1 MMKRLIAG
9 GIAIATLTA
18 ANANSPLMKKITE
31 DVIFGEQSTKNII
44 YSKTSLKD
52 GIPTDK
58 CVRMGAAGDTQKEG
72 YVLYE
77 NFSGWNGVS
86 KKWVPEGWSVEHNG
100 KCSSRDSWQPLKPT
114 PYIYPAIADGE
125 YCFYIN
131 YSEEEQDE
139 WLISP
144 EFTPENN
151 MELSYYITMNLVF
164 LYSTKNLDWGHQ
176 TYEGDKITAYTIQVL
191 IQEEGSDWKTL
202 FDYAEEYKDYTFSEM
217 IEASN
222 VSALQKQTID
232 LSEYGGKTVKIAFRY
247 LGVDGDAI
255 LLDAIG
261 VGYPTLDN
269 VWYMEPINSLYWG
282 FSRNSEFWEMP
293 VDIAFYPANTP
304 ITWQNMSDED
314 ATFSWQY
321 PEQNATG
328 YATSDNRHELSV
340 SYKAEEQGLTP
351 LLYET
356 PVLTAVAPERI
367 DAIYRSPVPYFQI
380 GGKPSYIEE
389 GEQIDFTL
397 FQFPINHLDAG
408 FIDVRDSK
416 QGAYSVPVFGYN
428 EFSDNYWL
436 NYSLNG
442 EEPMEGNFSHLIGI
456 GNVYFA
462 SEEAPLIVN
471 GMSVYG
477 WGRIWDDAELTATI
491 YALDSEMHTDYDTF
505 TVIARASIT
514 GKKVKALND
523 KGAKDYIYLPFHFDE
538 PAIVQASEEHPAF
551 LFMLEGFNSERVD
564 YFAPLNS
571 HLPNEIGYPAGYI
584 LHEINLQ
591 GHIENGTY
599 KSLKS
604 MQYMEDGEYYSH
616 EGTFAIGLDA
626 EYTSDNKTPGVVS
639 SVDSEK
645 RVEAIYDLNG
655 QKVSNINAHGIY
667 IIRYSDGTV
676 NKVAK

>member
-1 MMKRLIAG
+1 MKRLIAG
-9 GIAIATLTA
+9 GIAIAMLTA
-18 ANANSPLMKKITE
+18 ANASVPLMKKITE
-31 DVIFGEQSTKNII
+31 DVLFGEKSTKNIV
-44 YSKTSLKD
+44 YSNSTLKA
-52 GIPTDK
+52 GMPVDK
-58 CVRMGAAGDTQKEG
+58 CVRKEVAGDSQKKG

-86 KKWVPEGWSVEHNG
+86 KKWVPEGWSVEHKG
-100 KCSSRDSWQPLKPT
+100 KCSSSYTWQPLKPT
-114 PYIYPAIADGE
+114 PYTYPTIADGE
-125 YCFYIN
+125 YCYYIN
-131 YSEEEQDE
+131 YADKEQDE
-139 WLISP
+139 WMISP

-151 MELSYYITMNLVF
+151 MELSYYITMNLVY
-164 LYSTKNLDWGHQ
+164 LYSTKNLDWFHQ
-176 TYEGDKITAYTIQVL
+176 TYDGDKITVYTVQVL
-191 IQEEGSDWKTL
+191 IQEEGGDWEIL
-202 FDYAEEYKDYTFSEM
+202 YDYAEAYKDYSFREL
-217 IEASN
+217 IDASN
-222 VSALQKQTID
+222 ISALQKQTID
-232 LSEYGGKTVKIAFRY
+232 LSEYGGKNVKIAFRY

-255 LLDAIG
+255 LIDAIG

-269 VWYMEPINSLYWG
+269 VWYMEPTNSLYWG

-314 ATFSWQY
+314 ATYSWQY
-321 PEQNATG
+321 PEQNATD
-328 YATSDNRHELSV
+328 YATSDDPYELSV

-351 LLYET
+351 KLYDT
-356 PVLTAVAPERI
+356 PILTAVAPERI

-380 GGKPSYIEE
+380 GGKPSYTEE
-389 GEQIDFTL
+389 GDQIDFTL

-408 FIDVRDSK
+408 FIDVMDPK
-416 QGAYSVPVFGYN
+416 QGALSVPVFGYN
-428 EFSDNYWL
+428 EFSDKYWL
-436 NYSLNG
+436 DYSLNG

-491 YALDSEMHTDYDTF
+491 YALDSELHTDYDTF
-505 TVIARASIT
+505 TVIARTSIT
-514 GKKVKALND
+514 GKEVQALD
-523 KGAKDYIYLPFHFDE
+523 KKEAKDYIYLPFHFDE

-551 LFMLEGFNSERVD
+551 LFMLEGFNSEKVD

-571 HLPNEIGYPAGYI
+571 HRPNVIGYPAGYM

-599 KSLKS
+599 KSLKT
-604 MQYMEDGEYYSH
+604 MQYMEEGEYYSH
-616 EGTFAIGLDA
+616 SGTFAIGLDA
-626 EYTSDNKTPGVVS
+626 EYTSDNTIPGAVS
-639 SVDSEK
+639 SIESQK

-655 QKVSNINAHGIY
+655 QKVSSTNSPGIY
-667 IIRYSDGTV
+667 IVRYSDGTV